1 MVTVCNMVC
10 DKHNDSNAGLDFMIK
25 LIFETTLAALK
36 ITTCQKWHHNNNH
49 DTFTKVKSLNLR
61 LNPSYS
67 LQEATIS
74 PKQLMSFMNEPSA
87 VQVTSRISTSVWG

>member
-36 ITTCQKWHHNNNH
+36 ITTCQK
-49 DTFTKVKSLNLR
+49 
-61 LNPSYS
+61 
-67 LQEATIS
+67 
-74 PKQLMSFMNEPSA
+74 
-87 VQVTSRISTSVWG
+87 